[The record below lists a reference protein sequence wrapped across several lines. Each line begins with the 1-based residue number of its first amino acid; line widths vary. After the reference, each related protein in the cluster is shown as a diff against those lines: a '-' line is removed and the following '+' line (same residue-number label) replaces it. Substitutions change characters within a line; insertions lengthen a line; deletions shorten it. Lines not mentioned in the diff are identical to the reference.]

1 MYPATAYAGVA
12 GGNSEVLPDAE
23 VRCTLY
29 PSLNVATTTGKF
41 STVSGATSPVVTGTD
56 SIGCIACTTGTGD
69 LGSVSFYV
77 HGVPRWR
84 HAFDI
89 DVTMLRRSGTA
100 VTLTV
105 KAEVLQA
112 PSSWTTPTVQSFSGT
127 LAVPA
132 AQALICMRQCTFT
145 SGDLDLG
152 SDGRRRPFF
161 HAGDNNGIGDVQ
173 WLRLTFSTTGTLDAT
188 LYILSIRLRFPA
200 LTN

>member
-23 VRCTLY
+23 VRCTVY

-41 STVSGATSPVVTGTD
+41 STVSGATSPIVTGTET
-56 SIGCIACTTGTGD
+56 IGCVACATGTGD

-84 HAFDI
+84 NAFDI
-89 DVTMLRRSGTA
+89 DVTILRRSGTA

-112 PSSWTTPTVQSFSGT
+112 PSSGTTPTVQSFTGT

-132 AQALICMRQCTFT
+132 AQALICTRQCTFT
-145 SGDLDLG
+145 TGDLG
-152 SDGRRRPFF
+152 SDGRRRPIF
-161 HAGDNNGIGDVQ
+161 HAADDGGVGDVQ
-173 WLRLTFSTTGTLDAT
+173 WLRLTFSTTGTLDTT
-188 LYILSIRLRFPA
+188 LHILSIRLSFPA